1 MPEKVSRE
9 SEEEGDGH
17 DMSLNLGDQAITLSL
32 ESSLFII
39 SLLGFLISILNPFT
53 TSGKLGLVGI
63 MLLFFLASLLISS
76 FYFLYLYLK
85 KKDSDGRD
93 KLIVF
98 SVPIFLLITT
108 FFILQST
115 SIPLGGWA
123 IGTSNPLI
131 ARDYVAFSMV
141 SGILLL
147 ASGTIILLNDIS
159 DILVRHKMVKVS
171 AGLVLALTFS
181 TMLLHLVPAH
191 TMGEQGYGWTGKYLS
206 ALDPYYYYRH
216 AKTIAKTGFIPEVD
230 DLTYPTDPISFASSR
245 FMVSVLMGSI
255 ATLLEPI
262 GITVHDVAMVY
273 PGVFAAFT
281 VLVLYLLLRDLFSDM
296 KPYNYAV
303 ALLGAFM
310 LMLSYAFASKAIAS
324 NCEDDTLGMFLLVSS
339 FLLFVISLRRRSY
352 LFSILSGF
360 SFLLLNMSWSGYS
373 YGLMILGVFAAFY
386 AVTNFIHK
394 KNCIEHL
401 PYYIIPFFMAHL
413 APLILHECGGPP
425 VFAMPNNLILL
436 PFGVAIALSFTLE
449 AIRVAMY
456 GKTEVKGKGI
466 EDRVENIVEQN
477 IYLISGL
484 IVVASI
490 VSLLVL
496 VGGPER
502 VIGYVIN
509 TLEGAKVGDIIGKTT
524 AEQNPLCG
532 GLKGNILER
541 AYHILQRGCL
551 LAFYNSF
558 GIGYWFSLIMIP
570 VLLYFILKKRS
581 LGAVFLLSWALPM
594 IWGVANKSQYQF
606 TASVP
611 IVALGATIGLI
622 MAMKREDWESLRVI
636 PTLILLAVILLLPML
651 QAISPVS
658 VSPVIIGPFGGLS
671 AIHAGLGVS
680 ERIYWD
686 ETLKWIGKQPEDTT
700 VLTWWDYGHWIAA
713 ISERTSIADN
723 TKGRPFIVQDLAR
736 FHVLVENETEAL
748 EIAKKYNSTNVVID
762 YTMIGKSGAP
772 HFIATSGLGGYI
784 PPKQMSVECS
794 DGRNCDHLVDDE
806 MEGYASVYIGGNQSG
821 SILIDLGGIYV
832 INRTEMHLWDLDGRY
847 YQYKIE
853 VSTDAV
859 NWQEVVDKTDGEWRG
874 LQADSFSDVNAALV
888 KITGTYASVENEF
901 RVLGVR
907 IYNPKYD
914 GSYAGYGQCLP
925 ILGGGCQFYRG
936 RNKDVCDKFL
946 INRRNLKESWASDD
960 GGGFD
965 KVRTIVFEC
974 NSYIVGLI
982 FNIKNDRISSVEVVD
997 DRLDTISWKNWQD
1010 LHHDSVLGIQPL
1022 IGNKTDMGVL
1032 KNIVTYADNPQNYV
1046 DFPTFKL
1053 LVYVPEEF
1061 NNYMMTR
1068 LYLGDYMDEYKEFG
1082 LCDPSVRKLE
1092 HFKLVGEFRG
1102 DLKSYYSG
1110 ADSSHLGYVR
1120 AYEIDYSGAEQ

>member
-1 MPEKVSRE
+1 
-9 SEEEGDGH
+9 
-17 DMSLNLGDQAITLSL
+17 
-32 ESSLFII
+32 
-39 SLLGFLISILNPFT
+39 
-53 TSGKLGLVGI
+53 
-63 MLLFFLASLLISS
+63 
-76 FYFLYLYLK
+76 
-85 KKDSDGRD
+85 
-93 KLIVF
+93 
-98 SVPIFLLITT
+98 
-108 FFILQST
+108 
-115 SIPLGGWA
+115 
-123 IGTSNPLI
+123 
-131 ARDYVAFSMV
+131 
-141 SGILLL
+141 
-147 ASGTIILLNDIS
+147 
-159 DILVRHKMVKVS
+159 
-171 AGLVLALTFS
+171 
-181 TMLLHLVPAH
+181 
-191 TMGEQGYGWTGKYLS
+191 
-206 ALDPYYYYRH
+206 
-216 AKTIAKTGFIPEVD
+216 
-230 DLTYPTDPISFASSR
+230 
-245 FMVSVLMGSI
+245 
-255 ATLLEPI
+255 
-262 GITVHDVAMVY
+262 
-273 PGVFAAFT
+273 
-281 VLVLYLLLRDLFSDM
+281 
-296 KPYNYAV
+296 
-303 ALLGAFM
+303 
-310 LMLSYAFASKAIAS
+310 
-324 NCEDDTLGMFLLVSS
+324 
-339 FLLFVISLRRRSY
+339 
-352 LFSILSGF
+352 
-360 SFLLLNMSWSGYS
+360 
-373 YGLMILGVFAAFY
+373 
-386 AVTNFIHK
+386 
-394 KNCIEHL
+394 
-401 PYYIIPFFMAHL
+401 
-413 APLILHECGGPP
+413 
-425 VFAMPNNLILL
+425 
-436 PFGVAIALSFTLE
+436 
-449 AIRVAMY
+449 
-456 GKTEVKGKGI
+456 
-466 EDRVENIVEQN
+466 
-477 IYLISGL
+477 
-484 IVVASI
+484 
-490 VSLLVL
+490 
-496 VGGPER
+496 

-509 TLEGAKVGDIIGKTT
+509 TLEGAKVKDIIGKTT

-532 GLKGNILER
+532 GLEGNILER

-570 VLLYFILKKRS
+570 ILLYFILKKRS
-581 LGAVFLLSWALPM
+581 FGAVFLLSWALPM

-622 MAMKREDWESLRVI
+622 MAMKREDWETLRVI

-651 QAISPVS
+651 QVISPVS

-772 HFIATSGLGGYI
+772 HFIATSGLGGYM
-784 PPKQMSVECS
+784 PPTQMSVECS

-806 MEGYASVYIGGNQSG
+806 MEGYASVYIGGNRSG

-888 KITGTYASVENEF
+888 RITGTYASVENEF
-901 RVLGVR
+901 RVLGIR

-925 ILGGGCQFYRG
+925 VLGGGCQFYRG
-936 RNKDVCDKFL
+936 RNKHVCDNVL
-946 INRRNLKESWASDD
+946 INRRNLKESWASHD

-974 NSYIVGLI
+974 NSHIVGLI

-997 DRLDTISWKNWQD
+997 NRLDTISWKNWQD

-1022 IGNKTDMGVL
+1022 IGNKTNMGVL
-1032 KNIVTYADNPQNYV
+1032 TNIVTYADNPRNYV

-1068 LYLGDYMDEYKEFG
+1068 LYLGDYMYEYKEFG

-1120 AYEIDYSGAEQ
+1120 AYEIDYPEAEQ